1 MRVVVIHALAESIP
15 PVKTAFSQVFPETE
29 VINLMDEGLLIDF
42 DDTLTP
48 KLIRRMSRLVEYSAD
63 HGANAVALACSVY
76 APAVDTIKQLVDIPL
91 VSSYGPVMADA
102 VASGPR
108 WG

>member
-1 MRVVVIHALAESIP
+1 
-15 PVKTAFSQVFPETE
+15 
-29 VINLMDEGLLIDF
+29 LIDF
-42 DDTLTP
+42 DNTLTP
-48 KLIRRMSRLVEYSAD
+48 KLLRRMSRLVEYSAD
-63 HGANAVALACSVY
+63 HGANAIALACSVY

-108 WG
+108 GGDNRLSARHHPRRRVLFAQDRGRA